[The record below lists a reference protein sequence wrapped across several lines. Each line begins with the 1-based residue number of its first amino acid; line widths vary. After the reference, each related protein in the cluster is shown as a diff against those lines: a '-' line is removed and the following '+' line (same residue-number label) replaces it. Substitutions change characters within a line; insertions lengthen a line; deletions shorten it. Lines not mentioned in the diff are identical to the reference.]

1 MAVYSVLRNSSQTSL
16 KCSPGPR
23 SAVHG
28 ENRAGELISS
38 GLCADVVPDSQY
50 LNSPLVPD
58 AWTLTRRILPKS
70 LFRRPQSSL
79 QPFRITVYRN
89 QHGRLYVEDE
99 AVVRSPSGRSCS

>member
-38 GLCADVVPDSQY
+38 GLCADVVPDS
-50 LNSPLVPD
+50 VP
-58 AWTLTRRILPKS
+58 KQS
-70 LFRRPQSSL
+70 LSARCLDPDPADLAKVFVSKAPVESAAVSDHSVSQPTWSSL
-79 QPFRITVYRN
+79 CRR
-89 QHGRLYVEDE
+89 
-99 AVVRSPSGRSCS
+99 